1 MNLAIVNSLIE
12 EQIEEVKSGGK
23 MRDIALRLARCQGF
37 ARDPARYDW
46 VAPGFWL
53 LASAPSRPT
62 NLAYFRA

>member
-37 ARDPARYDW
+37 ARDQARYDW
-46 VAPGFWL
+46 VALGFWL
-53 LASAPSRPT
+53 LASALSSPT
-62 NLAYFRA
+62 NLDYSRA